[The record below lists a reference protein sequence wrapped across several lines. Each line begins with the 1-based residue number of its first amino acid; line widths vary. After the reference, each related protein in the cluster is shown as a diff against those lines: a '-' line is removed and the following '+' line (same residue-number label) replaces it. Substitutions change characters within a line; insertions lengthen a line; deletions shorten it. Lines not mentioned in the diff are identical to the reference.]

1 MRKILFTV
9 IAVLTLCLG
18 SAGLAYAGDYTTT
31 TDGTS
36 GLLCPVGEIVTTV
49 TVALDD
55 LVNGSGSTT
64 TDRCVS
70 RSTTTVNGRVYL
82 VDSTGLHVK
91 VKADLAARGLLD

>member
-18 SAGLAYAGDYTTT
+18 SAGLAYAGDYTTSS
-31 TDGTS
+31 DGTS

-64 TDRCVS
+64 TNRCV
-70 RSTTTVNGRVYL
+70 STTTVNGRVYL
-82 VDSTGLHVK
+82 VDSTGGLHVK